1 MDKEEVELM
10 SVTAVDIQQLEKFAD
25 RIFADVG
32 IDVEFTKHFLDRV
45 NDERN
50 DKPIVPAELTRLFK
64 QERKR
69 YGKPIAQMGPDNE
82 AVMRDLQT
90 NINVPFALVLDKS
103 NDELDLIAK
112 TIMRKDNFTTPNR
125 VFAVED
131 SPFRIG
137 TRYEMPRSTIREEV
151 DVSTERGRLE
161 YYLKKPTEGKVVHLE
176 KLGKFHDD
184 KDELVDYVPQRNGRY
199 ALHPDKWES
208 TFYSLTNK
216 DLKKVNLYR
225 PTFVN
230 PPAGTVVADMAIANQ
245 FYRTDDEEEKIDLA
259 RRYEKSIVPFGSNI
273 SHIKMPEVIMRTGV
287 KETIVLNNIFEGID
301 ADAEIYVDMDGVLAD
316 FFGEWARLMD
326 KENWRDIKDV
336 SPALAKIRATDTFWL
351 NLPIL
356 PQAKK
361 LLAMIKQ
368 VKGEYNICT
377 SPLADDPNS
386 IPHKREWIEKNL
398 SFFPPKNVYITH
410 NKPQYATN
418 NNGTPNILIDDY
430 GVNIDAWEAAGG
442 IGIKHNDNK
451 FERTKKALTSQ
462 QAVTEG
468 ATRKHPK
475 EPGAYLMTHNGLE
488 YKISRHLDDND
499 IHRGEW
505 DIFVKGVSAFTGD
518 KWEWVDTVSQR
529 WNAIA
534 RVKGLTESKEK
545 EKIAFDWLSESR
557 AYRTPRQLNKLTQKA
572 VAEQLFEQ
580 LLALQIFVDSD
591 PAYAARIAEEIMKL
605 QNWPGFRTSQPDLYN
620 LIAIAMKPEKFKD
633 RIKQDVNIA
642 IPELRLK
649 RNLRNI
655 MKREFNNSDYSYMM
669 LILQRQ
675 MVDFLPAPLIQM
687 RRQISNWD
695 RQTPR
700 DKNTIRQR
708 LMLQMRKTGLQ
719 NEFYEFLR
727 RTKNFDRR

>member
-1 MDKEEVELM
+1 MDKEKVKLM
-10 SVTAVDIQQLEKFAD
+10 AVTSVDIQQLEKFAD

-112 TIMRKDNFTTPNR
+112 TVMRKDNFTTPNR

-151 DVSTERGRLE
+151 GV
-161 YYLKKPTEGKVVHLE
+161 
-176 KLGKFHDD
+176 
-184 KDELVDYVPQRNGRY
+184 
-199 ALHPDKWES
+199 
-208 TFYSLTNK
+208 
-216 DLKKVNLYR
+216 
-225 PTFVN
+225 
-230 PPAGTVVADMAIANQ
+230 
-245 FYRTDDEEEKIDLA
+245 
-259 RRYEKSIVPFGSNI
+259 KS
-273 SHIKMPEVIMRTGV
+273 V
-287 KETIVLNNIFEGID
+287 KETIVLNRIFEGID

-534 RVKGLTESKEK
+534 RVKGLSESTEK

-727 RTKNFDRR
+727 RTKNFARR

>member
-1 MDKEEVELM
+1 M
-10 SVTAVDIQQLEKFAD
+10 SVTAVDIQQLEQFAD
-25 RIFADVG
+25 RIFANVG
-32 IDVEFTKHFLDRV
+32 IDVEFTNHFKDRV
-45 NDERN
+45 NSERN
-50 DKPIVPAELTRLFK
+50 QKPIVPAELTRLFK

-69 YGKPIAQMGPDNE
+69 YGKPIAQMGPDSE

-90 NINVPFALVLDKS
+90 DINVPFALVLDKD
-103 NDELDLIAK
+103 NNELDLIAK
-112 TIMRKDNFTTPNR
+112 TIMRKKDFSTPNR

-137 TRYEMPRSTIREEV
+137 TRYEMPR
-151 DVSTERGRLE
+151 
-161 YYLKKPTEGKVVHLE
+161 
-176 KLGKFHDD
+176 
-184 KDELVDYVPQRNGRY
+184 
-199 ALHPDKWES
+199 
-208 TFYSLTNK
+208 
-216 DLKKVNLYR
+216 
-225 PTFVN
+225 
-230 PPAGTVVADMAIANQ
+230 
-245 FYRTDDEEEKIDLA
+245 
-259 RRYEKSIVPFGSNI
+259 KSIRPL
-273 SHIKMPEVIMRTGV
+273 PVIE
-287 KETIVLNNIFEGID
+287 ETIVLNNIFEGID

-336 SPALAKIRATDTFWL
+336 SPALAKIRATDNFWL

-475 EPGAYLMTHNGLE
+475 EPGAYLMTHNGIE

-505 DIFVKGVSAFTGD
+505 DIFSKGVSAFSGD

-534 RVKGLTESKEK
+534 RVKGLSENTEKD
-545 EKIAFDWLSESR
+545 KIAFDWLTESR
-557 AYRTPRQLNKLTQKA
+557 AYRTPRQLNGLKQSQLG
-572 VAEQLFEQ
+572 EQLFEQ
-580 LLALQIFVDSD
+580 LLALQILANSD
-591 PAYAARIAEEIMKL
+591 PGYAARISEDIMKL

-620 LIAIAMKPEKFKD
+620 VIAIMMKPNKFKD
-633 RIKQDVNIA
+633 RVAQDVTVT

-649 RNLRNI
+649 RNFRLI
-655 MKREFNNSDYSYMM
+655 AKRDFNNSDYSYLM
-669 LILQRQ
+669 LMLQRA

-687 RRQISNWD
+687 RRQIANWNNIV
-695 RQTPR
+695 PR
-700 DKNTIRQR
+700 DKNVIRDR
-708 LMLQMRKTGLQ
+708 LMLQMRKSGLQ

-727 RTKNFDRR
+727 RTKIFKRR

>member
-1 MDKEEVELM
+1 MP
-10 SVTAVDIQQLEKFAD
+10 VTAVDMKQLETFAD

-32 IDVEFTKHFLDRV
+32 IDVEFTKHFMDRV
-45 NDERN
+45 NSERN
-50 DKPIVPAELTRLFK
+50 EKPIVPAELTRLFK

-69 YGKPIAQMGPDNE
+69 YGKPIAQMGPDSE

-90 NINVPFALVLDKS
+90 DINVPFALVLDKD

-112 TIMRKDNFTTPNR
+112 TVMRKKNFDTPNR
-125 VFAVED
+125 VFTVED

-137 TRYEMPRSTIREEV
+137 TRYEMPRSTVREEV

-161 YYLKKPTEGKVVHLE
+161 YYLKKPTEGKVVHLQ
-176 KLGKFHDD
+176 KLGKFHDGD
-184 KDELVDYVPQRNGRY
+184 DELVDYVPQRNGRY

-225 PTFVN
+225 PTFID

-273 SHIKMPEVIMRTGV
+273 SHMKMPEVIMKT
-287 KETIVLNNIFEGID
+287 T
-301 ADAEIYVDMDGVLAD
+301 
-316 FFGEWARLMD
+316 
-326 KENWRDIKDV
+326 V
-336 SPALAKIRATDTFWL
+336 S
-351 NLPIL
+351 
-356 PQAKK
+356 
-361 LLAMIKQ
+361 
-368 VKGEYNICT
+368 
-377 SPLADDPNS
+377 
-386 IPHKREWIEKNL
+386 
-398 SFFPPKNVYITH
+398 
-410 NKPQYATN
+410 
-418 NNGTPNILIDDY
+418 
-430 GVNIDAWEAAGG
+430 
-442 IGIKHNDNK
+442 
-451 FERTKKALTSQ
+451 
-462 QAVTEG
+462 EG
-468 ATRKHPK
+468 ATKKHPK

-505 DIFVKGVSAFTGD
+505 DIFVKGISAFTGD

-545 EKIAFDWLSESR
+545 EKIAFDWLTESR
-557 AYRTPRQLNKLTQKA
+557 AYRTPRHLNGLTLKQLG
-572 VAEQLFEQ
+572 EQLFEQ
-580 LLALQIFVDSD
+580 LLALQIFVNSD
-591 PAYAARIAEEIMKL
+591 PAYAARIAEEIMNL

-620 LIAIAMKPEKFKD
+620 VIAILMKPEKFKD
-633 RIKQDVNIA
+633 RVVQNAQIT

-649 RNLRNI
+649 RNLRQI

-669 LILQRQ
+669 LMLQRQ
-675 MVDFLPAPLIQM
+675 MEDFLPAPLIQM
-687 RRQISNWD
+687 RRQISNWE

-719 NEFYEFLR
+719 NEFYEFMR
-727 RTKNFDRR
+727 RSLMRVKR

>member
-1 MDKEEVELM
+1 MA
-10 SVTAVDIQQLEKFAD
+10 VTAVDIKQLETFAD

-32 IDVEFTKHFLDRV
+32 IDVEFTKHFMDRV
-45 NDERN
+45 NSERN
-50 DKPIVPAELTRLFK
+50 AKPIVPAELTRLFK

-69 YGKPIAQMGPDNE
+69 YGKPIAQMGPDSE

-90 NINVPFALVLDKS
+90 NINVPFALVLDKA

-112 TIMRKDNFTTPNR
+112 TVMRKSDFSTPNR

-161 YYLKKPTEGKVVHLE
+161 YYLKKPTEGKVVHLA
-176 KLGKFHDD
+176 KLGKFHDGD
-184 KDELVDYVPQRNGRY
+184 DELVDYVPQRNGRY

-225 PTFVN
+225 PTFID

-245 FYRTDDEEEKIDLA
+245 FYRTNDEEEKIDLA

-273 SHIKMPEVIMRTGV
+273 SHIKMPEVIM
-287 KETIVLNNIFEGID
+287 K
-301 ADAEIYVDMDGVLAD
+301 AA
-316 FFGEWARLMD
+316 
-326 KENWRDIKDV
+326 V
-336 SPALAKIRATDTFWL
+336 S
-351 NLPIL
+351 
-356 PQAKK
+356 
-361 LLAMIKQ
+361 
-368 VKGEYNICT
+368 
-377 SPLADDPNS
+377 
-386 IPHKREWIEKNL
+386 
-398 SFFPPKNVYITH
+398 
-410 NKPQYATN
+410 
-418 NNGTPNILIDDY
+418 
-430 GVNIDAWEAAGG
+430 
-442 IGIKHNDNK
+442 
-451 FERTKKALTSQ
+451 
-462 QAVTEG
+462 EG
-468 ATRKHPK
+468 ATKKHPK

-488 YKISRHLDDND
+488 YKIARHLDDD
-499 IHRGEW
+499 EVHRGEW

-534 RVKGLTESKEK
+534 RVKGLSESKEK
-545 EKIAFDWLSESR
+545 KPFDWLSESR
-557 AYRTPRQLNKLTQKA
+557 AYRTPRQLNGLKQSQLG
-572 VAEQLFEQ
+572 EQLFEQ
-580 LLALQIFVDSD
+580 LLALQILANSD
-591 PAYAARIAEEIMKL
+591 PAYAARVAEEIMKL

-620 LIAIAMKPEKFKD
+620 VIAMIMKPNKFKD
-633 RIKQDVNIA
+633 RIAQDVVIT

-655 MKREFNNSDYSYMM
+655 AKRDYQNSDYSYMM
-669 LILQRQ
+669 LMLQRN

-687 RRQISNWD
+687 RRQIARWNNII
-695 RQTPR
+695 PR
-700 DKNTIRQR
+700 DKNTIRDR
-708 LMLQMRKTGLQ
+708 LMLQMRKSGLQ

-727 RTKNFDRR
+727 RTKTFTRR

>member
-1 MDKEEVELM
+1 MA
-10 SVTAVDIQQLEKFAD
+10 VTAVDIKQLETFAD

-32 IDVEFTKHFLDRV
+32 IDVEFTKHFMDRV
-45 NDERN
+45 NSERN
-50 DKPIVPAELTRLFK
+50 AKPIVPAELTRLFK

-69 YGKPIAQMGPDNE
+69 YGKPIAQMGPDSE

-90 NINVPFALVLDKS
+90 NINVPFALVLDKG

-112 TIMRKDNFTTPNR
+112 TVMRKSDFSTPNR

-161 YYLKKPTEGKVVHLE
+161 YYLKKPTEGKVVHLA
-176 KLGKFHDD
+176 KLGKFHDGD
-184 KDELVDYVPQRNGRY
+184 DELVDYVPQRNGRY

-225 PTFVN
+225 PTFID

-273 SHIKMPEVIMRTGV
+273 SHIKMPEVIM
-287 KETIVLNNIFEGID
+287 K
-301 ADAEIYVDMDGVLAD
+301 AA
-316 FFGEWARLMD
+316 
-326 KENWRDIKDV
+326 V
-336 SPALAKIRATDTFWL
+336 S
-351 NLPIL
+351 
-356 PQAKK
+356 
-361 LLAMIKQ
+361 
-368 VKGEYNICT
+368 
-377 SPLADDPNS
+377 
-386 IPHKREWIEKNL
+386 
-398 SFFPPKNVYITH
+398 
-410 NKPQYATN
+410 
-418 NNGTPNILIDDY
+418 
-430 GVNIDAWEAAGG
+430 
-442 IGIKHNDNK
+442 
-451 FERTKKALTSQ
+451 
-462 QAVTEG
+462 EG
-468 ATRKHPK
+468 ATKKHPK

-488 YKISRHLDDND
+488 YKIARHLDDD
-499 IHRGEW
+499 EVHRGEW

-534 RVKGLTESKEK
+534 RVKGLSESKEK
-545 EKIAFDWLSESR
+545 KPFDWLSESR
-557 AYRTPRQLNKLTQKA
+557 AYRTPRQLNGLKQSQLG
-572 VAEQLFEQ
+572 EQLFEQ
-580 LLALQIFVDSD
+580 LLALQILANSD
-591 PAYAARIAEEIMKL
+591 PAYAARVAEEIMKL

-620 LIAIAMKPEKFKD
+620 VIAMIMKPNKFKD
-633 RIKQDVNIA
+633 RIAQDVVIT

-655 MKREFNNSDYSYMM
+655 AKRDYQNSDYSYMM
-669 LILQRQ
+669 LMLQRN
-675 MVDFLPAPLIQM
+675 MIDFLPAPLVQM
-687 RRQISNWD
+687 RRQIANWE
-695 RQTPR
+695 RIVPR
-700 DKNTIRQR
+700 DKNVIRDR
-708 LMLQMRKTGLQ
+708 LMLQMRKSGLQ

-727 RTKNFDRR
+727 RTKTFTRR

>member
-1 MDKEEVELM
+1 MPV
-10 SVTAVDIQQLEKFAD
+10 SAVDIKNLEKFAD
-25 RIFADVG
+25 RIFGQVG
-32 IDVEFTKHFLDRV
+32 IDVEFTRHFLDRV

-50 DKPIVPAELTRLFK
+50 GEPIVPAELTRLFK
-64 QERKR
+64 QEHKR
-69 YGKPIAQMGPDNE
+69 WGKPIAQMGPDSE

-90 NINVPFALVLDKS
+90 NINMPFALVWD
-103 NDELDLIAK
+103 NNNNELDLIAK

-137 TRYEMPRSTIREEV
+137 TRYEMPRNTVREEV

-161 YYLKKPTEGKVVHLE
+161 YYLKKPTIGKIIRLE
-176 KLGKFHDD
+176 KIGKFHDD
-184 KDELVDYVPQRNGRY
+184 KDELADYVPQRNGSY
-199 ALHPDKWES
+199 ALHPDKWEA

-216 DLKKVNLYR
+216 DFKKINLYR
-225 PTFVN
+225 PKFID
-230 PPAGTVVADMAIANQ
+230 PPAGSIVADMAIANQ
-245 FYRTDDEEEKIDLA
+245 FYRTDDEDEKLKLA
-259 RRYEKSIVPFGSNI
+259 RAYEKSIVPFGSNI
-273 SHIKMPEVIMRTGV
+273 SHMKMPEVILKATVV

-336 SPALAKIRATDTFWL
+336 SPALAKIRATDNFWL

-361 LLAMIKQ
+361 LLSMIKQ

-386 IPHKREWIEKNL
+386 EPHKREWIEKNL

-468 ATRKHPK
+468 ATRKDPK
-475 EPGAYLMTHNGLE
+475 EPGAYLMTHNGIE

-505 DIFVKGVSAFTGD
+505 DIYSKGVSAFSGD
-518 KWEWVDTVSQR
+518 NWEWVDTVTAR

-534 RVKGLTESKEK
+534 RVKGLQESKEK
-545 EKIAFDWLSESR
+545 PKIAFDWLEESR
-557 AYRTPRQLNKLTQKA
+557 AYRTPRQLNGLKQSQLG
-572 VAEQLFEQ
+572 EQLFEQ
-580 LLALQIFVDSD
+580 LLALQILANSD
-591 PAYAARIAEEIMKL
+591 PAYAARVAEDIMKL

-620 LIAIAMKPEKFKD
+620 IIAMIMKPDKFKD
-633 RIKQDVNIA
+633 RIAQDVVIT

-649 RNLRNI
+649 RNLRAI
-655 MKREFNNSDYSYMM
+655 AKREFQNNDYSYMM
-669 LILQRQ
+669 LMLQRN
-675 MVDFLPAPLIQM
+675 MTDFLKAPLIQM
-687 RRQISNWD
+687 RRQISIWD
-695 RQTPR
+695 RIVPR
-700 DKNTIRQR
+700 DKNVIRDR
-708 LMLQMRKTGLQ
+708 LMLQMRKSGLQ

-727 RTKNFDRR
+727 RTKTFARR